1 MVDIGDKTKMSSK
14 LLRPIIV
21 PATYNDY
28 PVIQNMARFYV
39 YDLSRYCGFISE
51 DWSMPANG
59 LYECF
64 DFRIYFED
72 ENRWP
77 FLIKLNSELAGFI
90 LVDKE
95 TKESSSNW
103 NMGEFF
109 VIAKFQNKGIARE
122 AAWEV
127 FNKYSGIWE
136 VSVIP
141 ENHKGLNFWK
151 RVIGTYTNGKFSC
164 QVKVVDFDKYQPH
177 RHIFTFDTKIFSEN

>member
-64 DFRIYFED
+64 DFNRFFITTIFSFVLYFH
-72 ENRWP
+72 
-77 FLIKLNSELAGFI
+77 LQ
-90 LVDKE
+90 
-95 TKESSSNW
+95 
-103 NMGEFF
+103 
-109 VIAKFQNKGIARE
+109 VIAIFL
-122 AAWEV
+122 
-127 FNKYSGIWE
+127 
-136 VSVIP
+136 VIIILIIFYYFVHILY
-141 ENHKGLNFWK
+141 HKLFMHWLH
-151 RVIGTYTNGKFSC
+151 YC
-164 QVKVVDFDKYQPH
+164 
-177 RHIFTFDTKIFSEN
+177 